1 MAVENS
7 RAMDPY
13 PYDPIRGSLTVT
25 NLVTSKHQTAQPDQ
39 GNQRQATC
47 WNLGSLPIRQISGD
61 HSIRFLQTGRDAD
74 ITIIIHREK
83 VTVLHHP
90 GLFGHSFGFALGQDQ
105 FKSPFI
111 VFICWKKHKTETG
124 CEPTIYGHIRAT
136 LSSQNLLQLT
146 TLLSL
151 SFAISLQ
158 PPAQCLERLDGIC
171 NLQGGRRVTIMP
183 VGWCWM

>member
-1 MAVENS
+1 MGLRHDLSCKSQNFDVCLQNRFASFCHPYVYCAKLAVMAVENS

-47 WNLGSLPIRQISGD
+47 WNLGSLPIRQITGD
-61 HSIRFLQTGRDAD
+61 HSIRFLQAGRDAD

-111 VFICWKKHKTETG
+111 VFIC
-124 CEPTIYGHIRAT
+124 
-136 LSSQNLLQLT
+136 
-146 TLLSL
+146 
-151 SFAISLQ
+151 
-158 PPAQCLERLDGIC
+158 
-171 NLQGGRRVTIMP
+171 
-183 VGWCWM
+183 

>member
-1 MAVENS
+1 
-7 RAMDPY
+7 MDPY
-13 PYDPIRGSLTVT
+13 PYDPIRGSQVT
-25 NLVTSKHQTAQPDQ
+25 IFGHIQTPFETSLIKETSGRRHAGTWVTF
-39 GNQRQATC
+39 RF
-47 WNLGSLPIRQISGD
+47 GSTGD
-61 HSIRFLQTGRDAD
+61 HSIRFLQAGRDAD

-124 CEPTIYGHIRAT
+124 CEPTIYGRIRAR

-146 TLLSL
+146 SLSSL

-158 PPAQCLERLDGIC
+158 PPAQCLERLDCIC